1 MIEDCVRLS
10 VIRSAIEFQL
20 RETEH
25 RLISFKNNK
34 YLPISNHVNQT
45 SQKKDNFLIRY
56 LVPDTNLWIEKMNDI
71 KKIINLAKSKY
82 QLELVVSTM
91 VFSEL
96 EGLKS
101 SKKEKTSQNAEDATQ
116 FIIQN
121 NIRFLTT
128 SGKLLA
134 GGKQYS
140 SQSEDRKKNDEVIME
155 SAKKLIGGVLLTED
169 KNLLLQAKIS
179 QTPNESLKNFRLWI
193 EKEK

>member
-1 MIEDCVRLS
+1 MIEDCVRLT

-34 YLPISNHVNQT
+34 YLPISNHVSSQT
-45 SQKKDNFLIRY
+45 SQKKNNFLIRY

-101 SKKEKTSQNAEDATQ
+101 SKKEKTSQNAEEATQ

-169 KNLLLQAKIS
+169 KNLLVRLLRTQ
-179 QTPNESLKNFRLWI
+179 SLLRNLNVT
-193 EKEK
+193 